1 LPIFSAP
8 AANKAAKPQGAAKP
22 NGNVGTS
29 SGSGNHPADAPN
41 MTPPGKVK
49 SRRITRRESISTP
62 SITNA
67 LKGNSASGEYKKEA
81 THKLRQVTEPEE
93 QPFTAEQLV
102 AAWKEF
108 VLRVESPQLNAAL
121 SSREPSLGDS
131 WMVNYM
137 LDNETQRERLV
148 LEVKPKLLG
157 FLRRTLRNERIE
169 VEFQI
174 AEGDDALPRKPY
186 SDSEKWQAMVEANP
200 SLALFKKMFGLDFD
214 S

>member
-1 LPIFSAP
+1 MA
-8 AANKAAKPQGAAKP
+8 
-22 NGNVGTS
+22 
-29 SGSGNHPADAPN
+29 
-41 MTPPGKVK
+41 
-49 SRRITRRESISTP
+49 RRDSISTP
-62 SITNA
+62 SIANA
-67 LKGNSASGEYKKEA
+67 LKGNTSSGDYKKE
-81 THKLRQVTEPEE
+81 VTQKTTQAAEPEE
-93 QPFTAEQLV
+93 QPFTGEQLV

-108 VLRVESPQLNAAL
+108 VVRVEAPQLNAAL
-121 SSREPSLGDS
+121 STREPSLGDG
-131 WMVNYM
+131 WIVNYM

-186 SDSEKWQAMVEANP
+186 SDSEKWQAMVDENP

>member
-1 LPIFSAP
+1 L
-8 AANKAAKPQGAAKP
+8 K
-22 NGNVGTS
+22 GNTS
-29 SGSGNHPADAPN
+29 SG
-41 MTPPGKVK
+41 
-49 SRRITRRESISTP
+49 
-62 SITNA
+62 
-67 LKGNSASGEYKKEA
+67 EYQKEA
-81 THKLRQVTEPEE
+81 AGKAKQVAEPEVH
-93 QPFTAEQLV
+93 PFTGEQLV

-108 VLRVESPQLNAAL
+108 VVRVEAPQLNAAL
-121 SSREPSLGDS
+121 STREPSLSDD
-131 WMVNYM
+131 WTVNYM

-186 SDSEKWQAMVEANP
+186 SDTEKWQAMVDENP